1 MESGIGFFIG
11 SNDTLTHSQG
21 VIQIKAPVK
30 ISLDQLNLP
39 STGKIHTLDENKVFQ
54 QPVRPKKLSTIRN
67 KSQQDQMVLKD
78 TTIHTGILSDHLLQQ
93 IAVVPKGIELPSRPS
108 NYHSTDWFTYIV
120 FFSLLLFI
128 IAKRTSEKY
137 IPLLFR
143 SITNFSLSSKLFRE
157 QNISFM
163 QGSAIM
169 EIFYLLVLGLFGF
182 QVLKYF
188 GLSLPFTGF
197 ISFFLILGMLIFFF
211 LVKLLLYRL
220 LGFLSETL
228 PDTNEYLFNMKNHN
242 KVLGILLF
250 PVVGFSAWYP
260 TYNPRLFMIT
270 GLALIMVFYLIYLVR
285 GMQILLKKHYSIF
298 YLFLYLCTLEILPL
312 LLLIRII

>member
-1 MESGIGFFIG
+1 MI
-11 SNDTLTHSQG
+11 
-21 VIQIKAPVK
+21 
-30 ISLDQLNLP
+30 
-39 STGKIHTLDENKVFQ
+39 
-54 QPVRPKKLSTIRN
+54 
-67 KSQQDQMVLKD
+67 LKD
-78 TTIHTGILSDHLLQQ
+78 STIHTGILSDHLLQQ
-93 IAVVPKGIELPSRPS
+93 IAVVPKGIELPSRPT

-120 FFSLLLFI
+120 FFSLFLFI

-188 GLSLPFTGF
+188 GLSLPFSGF
-197 ISFFLILGMLIFFF
+197 ISFILILGILIFFF
-211 LVKLLLYRL
+211 LVKLLLYRS

-250 PVVGFSAWYP
+250 AVVSFPRIPVELYPSAEVSQNGRPESRSTSFQHSVELSCLTISFSDIYTRQISCGRRVSLCAPLATTRKVSSIP
-260 TYNPRLFMIT
+260 TTPSP
-270 GLALIMVFYLIYLVR
+270 G
-285 GMQILLKKHYSIF
+285 
-298 YLFLYLCTLEILPL
+298 
-312 LLLIRII
+312 